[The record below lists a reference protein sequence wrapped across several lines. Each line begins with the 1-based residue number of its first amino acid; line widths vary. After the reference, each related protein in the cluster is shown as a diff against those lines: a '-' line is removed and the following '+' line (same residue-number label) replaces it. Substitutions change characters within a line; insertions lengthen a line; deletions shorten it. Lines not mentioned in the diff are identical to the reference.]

1 MKKKDLLALLKH
13 VGDDEEIEMYVDDY
27 GYGDPINI
35 GYADC
40 VGVYSNS
47 LCKNVL
53 DLRVNY
59 MDEDEE

>member
-13 VGDDEEIEMYVDDY
+13 VGDDEEIKMYVDDY

-40 VGVYSNS
+40 VGIYDDGF
-47 LCKNVL
+47 CKNTL
-53 DLRVNY
+53 DLRLKY
-59 MDEDEE
+59 GEEE